1 MNKFILKTN
10 HFHKPHIWILRSMY
24 AILALLILYVIDL
37 QKLGNDFLWIG
48 YSLAVLL
55 VLAFFTIPVDELTLE
70 KDHLYFEKK
79 SILPFFNKTVKH
91 KVSKIQQVGVGGY
104 SARIGTYALLDP
116 RILRSRMEITFKDN
130 SSKIYDLSISKVE
143 SKEIANKIRQL
154 IS

>member
-1 MNKFILKTN
+1 
-10 HFHKPHIWILRSMY
+10 MY

-37 QKLGNDFLWIG
+37 QKLGNGFPWIG
-48 YSLAVLL
+48 YSLAILL
-55 VLAFFTIPVDELTLE
+55 VFAFFTIPVDELTLE

-104 SARIGTYALLDP
+104 SARIGTYALLNP
-116 RILRSRMEITFKDN
+116 RICRSKIEIIFKDN
-130 SSKIYDLSISKVE
+130 SSKIYDLSISKKE
-143 SKEIANKIRQL
+143 SKEIANKIKQL